1 MCAVILIFAFA
12 MSLVI
17 NLIERM
23 IVHHNK
29 VNKEQETE
37 EVLAVREKE

>member
-1 MCAVILIFAFA
+1 MCALILIFALA

-23 IVHHNK
+23 IIDHNK
-29 VNKEQETE
+29 AAKKPEPE
-37 EVLAVREKE
+37 EALVPKKPE

>member
-1 MCAVILIFAFA
+1 MIAVILIFAFI

-23 IVHHNK
+23 IIHHNRQAK
-29 VNKEQETE
+29 QHKAEEALATE
-37 EVLAVREKE
+37 KTE